1 MVGIFC
7 CLYVIFPDSIH
18 LQVIVLGSTTV
29 CFSRQF
35 YTEHHDTDE
44 KNGSIISVVGKTI
57 AEIMELFLCIQKV
70 PYDL

>member
-35 YTEHHDTDE
+35 YTEHHDTNE
-44 KNGSIISVVGKTI
+44 KNIIKRGK
-57 AEIMELFLCIQKV
+57 EMKPCLFIVLI
-70 PYDL
+70 